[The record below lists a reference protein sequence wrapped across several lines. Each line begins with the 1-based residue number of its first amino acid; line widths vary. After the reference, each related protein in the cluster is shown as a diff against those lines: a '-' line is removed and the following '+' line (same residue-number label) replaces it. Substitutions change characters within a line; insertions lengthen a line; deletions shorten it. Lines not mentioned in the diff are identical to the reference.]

1 MNECWHGV
9 IICAGVYILFA
20 TVSLAW
26 LYCACRL
33 SHKGEE
39 NSDGSLRDRLYK

>member
-1 MNECWHGV
+1 MNEFWQGV
-9 IICAGVYILFA
+9 LICTLSYSIISVVLLG
-20 TVSLAW
+20 W

-39 NSDGSLRDRLYK
+39 K